1 MYQSIY
7 IVDISAEIII
17 ALCAWATNLVHYK
30 YRKSESTEKQVQGD

>member
-17 ALCAWATNLVHYK
+17 ALCTWPANLVHSK
-30 YRKSESTEKQVQGD
+30 YRQSESTEKQVQGD